1 MRGTGTRTPVTTEVS
16 AGEAEGVAALTR
28 CVGDPLRFANERW
41 SREPLHRRGADPAA
55 FADLFSLGDVDHLI
69 SGAALRTPAFRLVKD
84 GRPLP
89 PEAYTKT
96 GRIGS
101 RPLSDL
107 ADPGRIY
114 ELFAGG
120 ATIVLQSLH
129 RSWPPLTRF
138 CRALELALTHPVQ
151 VNVYVT
157 PPTSRGLGVHHD
169 GHDVFVL
176 QVHGAKQWDVYERG
190 DETGAAQPCISGELS
205 PGDALYIPRSFPHA
219 ARTARSASVHLTI
232 GILSMTWRDAL
243 RRSLDEILAEPA
255 FDAPLPVGFAQDPA
269 ALRAGIAEHLGELAG
284 RVEKLDPGLLAQG
297 AAERFWSSRPPL
309 LTGQLQALLALD
321 DITDDT
327 VLRRRPGSV
336 CRLRATR
343 ERLVVSLGDR
353 ELRLPLRLEPVLQAV
368 AASPSLT
375 VGELGPGTLDR
386 PGRLVLARRLVRE
399 GLLEVV
405 VG

>member
-1 MRGTGTRTPVTTEVS
+1 MTAEVGV
-16 AGEAEGVAALTR
+16 AGAEGVAALAR
-28 CVGDPLRFANERW
+28 CVGDPLHFASEVW
-41 SREPLHRRGADPAA
+41 SRAPLHRPGADPAA

-69 SGAALRTPAFRLVKD
+69 SSSGMRTPAFRMVAD
-84 GRPLP
+84 GKPLP
-89 PEAYTKT
+89 PETYTKA

-157 PPTSRGLGVHHD
+157 PPASRGLGVHHD

-176 QVHGAKQWDVYERG
+176 QVYGEKQWDVHERG
-190 DETGAAQPCISGELS
+190 DDRGAGRPRISAELS
-205 PGDALYIPRSFPHA
+205 PGDSLYIPRSFPHA

-243 RRSLDEILAEPA
+243 RRSLDDILADPT
-255 FDAPLPVGFAQDPA
+255 FDAPLPIGFAADPSSI
-269 ALRAGIAEHLGELAG
+269 RGGVAEHLGELAG
-284 RVEKLDPGLLAQG
+284 RVEKLDPAVLAQG
-297 AAERFWSSRPPL
+297 AAERFWSSRTPL

-321 DITDDT
+321 QITADT
-327 VLRRRPGSV
+327 VLRRRKGSV
-336 CRLRATR
+336 CRLRAVGD
-343 ERLVVSLGDR
+343 RLVVSLGDR
-353 ELRLPLRLEPVLQAV
+353 ELRLPLRLEPVLRAV
-368 AASPSLT
+368 AAAPLLT
-375 VGELGPGTLDR
+375 VGELGGDTLDEA
-386 PGRLVLARRLVRE
+386 GRLVLARRLVRE
-399 GLLEVV
+399 GLLEVA

>member
-1 MRGTGTRTPVTTEVS
+1 MTADVSVT
-16 AGEAEGVAALTR
+16 EAEGVAALAR

-41 SREPLHRRGADPAA
+41 SRAPLHRPGADPAA
-55 FADLFSLGDVDHLI
+55 FSDLFSLGDVDHLI
-69 SGAALRTPAFRLVKD
+69 SAAGLRTPAFRMVAD
-84 GRPLP
+84 GKPLP
-89 PEAYTKT
+89 PEAYTKS

-101 RPLSDL
+101 RPLADL

-157 PPTSRGLGVHHD
+157 PPASRGLGVHHD
-169 GHDVFVL
+169 GHDVIVA
-176 QVHGAKQWDVYERG
+176 QVYGAKQWDVYERG
-190 DETGAAQPCISGELS
+190 DDTGAAQPRISNELS

-243 RRSLDEILAEPA
+243 RRSVDDILADPA
-255 FDAPLPVGFAQDPA
+255 FDAPLPVGFAADPS
-269 ALRAGIAEHLGELAG
+269 ALLAGVAEHLGELAG
-284 RVEKLDPGLLAQG
+284 RVEKLDPAGLAH
-297 AAERFWSSRPPL
+297 ATAECFWSGRPPL

-321 DITDDT
+321 EIADDT

-336 CRLRATR
+336 CRLRTVG

-353 ELRLPLRLEPVLQAV
+353 ELRLPLRLEPVLRAV
-368 AASPSLT
+368 AAAPSLT
-375 VGELGPGTLDR
+375 VGELGGDTLDAA
-386 PGRLVLARRLVRE
+386 GRLVLARRLVRE
-399 GLLEVV
+399 GLLEVA